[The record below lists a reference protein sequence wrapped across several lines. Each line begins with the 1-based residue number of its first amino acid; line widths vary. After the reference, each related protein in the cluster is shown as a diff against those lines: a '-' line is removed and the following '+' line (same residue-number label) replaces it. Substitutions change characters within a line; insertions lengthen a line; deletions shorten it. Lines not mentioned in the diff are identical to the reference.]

1 MTRSNSSDPDPN
13 DDDREVSRELAGAL
27 DGRRG
32 DALMFWRQVA
42 EGAPLTGETADFL
55 RHVARAIVTAD
66 LTPGR
71 ARYEALT
78 AACGLRGD
86 RQAHPELR
94 RFLEQRQAVA
104 DMAGEPLDR
113 AAVVREALRLG
124 LVPGEVDD
132 PAGRRRAGAIVDRI
146 LTPPV
151 SRWMRTKRDTFF

>member
-1 MTRSNSSDPDPN
+1 MRNVNSSDPDP

-27 DGRRG
+27 DARRD
-32 DALMFWRQVA
+32 DALWFWRHVA

-55 RHVARAIVTAD
+55 RHTARAIVAAD
-66 LTPGR
+66 LTHGR

-78 AACGLRGD
+78 AACGLRGE

-94 RFLEQRQAVA
+94 RFVEQQQAVA

-113 AAVVREALRLG
+113 AAVVREALAAG
-124 LVPGEVDD
+124 LVPGETDD

-146 LTPPV
+146 LAP
-151 SRWMRTKRDTFF
+151 

>member
-1 MTRSNSSDPDPN
+1 MRNVNSSDPDP

-27 DGRRG
+27 DARRE
-32 DALMFWRQVA
+32 DALMFWRLIA

-55 RHVARAIVTAD
+55 RHVARAIVAAD
-66 LTPGR
+66 LTLGR

-104 DMAGEPLDR
+104 DMAGEELDR

-146 LTPPV
+146 LAP
-151 SRWMRTKRDTFF
+151 